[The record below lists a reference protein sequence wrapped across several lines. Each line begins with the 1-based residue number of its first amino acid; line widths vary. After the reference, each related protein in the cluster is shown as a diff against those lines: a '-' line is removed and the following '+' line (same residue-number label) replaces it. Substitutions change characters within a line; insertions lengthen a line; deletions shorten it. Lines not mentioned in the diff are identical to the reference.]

1 MSESTDPYTYPG
13 TNVLRNLRDIQDP
26 EILARFEAES
36 STWRIAQ
43 LIHASLKGRFD
54 VAHFKAIHKHVFQ
67 DVYPWAGEF
76 RTVNISKDDHL
87 FAVSAFVEPAL
98 EELLQM
104 LAGEDYLARS
114 KTARFAARAGSIL
127 ARSTPFIPFER
138 ATAARRENL
147 FVS

>member
-1 MSESTDPYTYPG
+1 
-13 TNVLRNLRDIQDP
+13 
-26 EILARFEAES
+26 
-36 STWRIAQ
+36 
-43 LIHASLKGRFD
+43 